1 MTQGIRI
8 GELARRT
15 GLSPDVLRVWE
26 RRFELF
32 TPDRTPGGYRLYTP
46 TDERLAR
53 DVIALKEQGIGLAAA
68 VKQARSAFE
77 PGAPVPTNEEL
88 AKDIGDAV
96 CALDQVAVVAAVRR
110 ATHLLGVEAAIVD
123 VFLPYLVV
131 LGHQWETGQVSVA
144 HEHFAS
150 HTIRKH
156 VGALGLDL
164 ASAGRRVGIVAC
176 PPGERHDIAALMT
189 AVVLSRRGWSV
200 RFLGA
205 DTPLA
210 AIDTVATRV
219 RADAVVLGGT
229 RREVFEPLTPLVRR
243 LSGSTQVAI
252 GGSGASEELAASIGA
267 ALLPSDP
274 VQAVL
279 HLDALV
285 VEPLRSA

>member
-1 MTQGIRI
+1 MGAAVQALQPR
-8 GELARRT
+8 
-15 GLSPDVLRVWE
+15 SHPW
-26 RRFELF
+26 
-32 TPDRTPGGYRLYTP
+32 GYRLYTSA
-46 TDERLAR
+46 DERLAR

-77 PGAPVPTNEEL
+77 PGAPVPTSEEL
-88 AKDIGDAV
+88 AKDIGEAV
-96 CALDQVAVVAAVRR
+96 CALDQIAVVAAVRR

-229 RREVFEPLTPLVRR
+229 RREVFEPLTRSCAGCPARPRSRSVARVRPR
-243 LSGSTQVAI
+243 SSLRASARPCCPRTPCRPSCTSTRSSPSPRARPDRSSAQPPREPRRESSPTGS
-252 GGSGASEELAASIGA
+252 
-267 ALLPSDP
+267 
-274 VQAVL
+274 
-279 HLDALV
+279 
-285 VEPLRSA
+285 